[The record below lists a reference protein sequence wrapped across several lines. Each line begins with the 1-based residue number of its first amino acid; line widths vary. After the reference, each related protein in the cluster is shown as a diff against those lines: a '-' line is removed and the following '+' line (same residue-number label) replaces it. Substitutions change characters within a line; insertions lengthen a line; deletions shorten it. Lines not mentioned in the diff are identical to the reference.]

1 MVLKRK
7 LQWLIFLCL
16 TAFYTAGDI
25 NFAKAQNFSQPMSAA
40 DFAAQGD
47 EVGQNLAK
55 SLRQSAEGKIICGN
69 VDTMCDTATQYCL
82 RCQYTEIEGTSD
94 YPVTKFKDVGVC
106 VDKSSIPAGVE
117 DLRSYWPSG
126 YTCPADSSDYISV
139 GHITMEAAGFLNE
152 SHDISINPKYE
163 GQTFHGADGKEYKL
177 FIGDKTT
184 IQYGDN
190 GKKSHSFEG
199 CEVLPV
205 KIYNMQSCF
214 FCPLAAIIFEASNDV
229 TITSFNFFT
238 RSFKYIIIVVFAIW
252 LAVLA
257 LQQVFP
263 MTKQDAPKFLSSLLK
278 QAFKVM
284 IAILLL
290 SYSGDLFRYF
300 IIPVL
305 DGGLQMGTNIQS
317 FKMAPP
323 ENWTPSAPNT
333 PTTYYNLPITAAT
346 GTRIVTTSSGKQVIE
361 ETYDTLY
368 SRIEIYL
375 ASLQTQL
382 ARLQAIG
389 TTLFCVGSHE
399 MISFKKDQVKDS
411 LEMMLLGGILTV
423 FGFLL
428 TISFAFYFMD
438 AILQLAVIGAMLPFM
453 IAGWPLRATAQYA
466 STGFKMLLNTF
477 FVLFFTGFVVSVNVE
492 LINQAISD
500 VGAENVSSLSI
511 SGLEGIA
518 EAINNQNI
526 SELKAATDIG
536 GMGFLILVFCCIF
549 GFKFVSQVSPLAST
563 LSSGGF
569 KGGLA
574 SKIGTMGYSAVKGMA
589 GKMASPIAEAA
600 TDKYHEAGGLVGI
613 VSSPVAGVGSLVGK
627 AVGGADQEGKS
638 WKQKSFRGK
647 VGAAIAG
654 VSAAPRR
661 FAKKVHSVYRKPKS
675 GN

>member
-47 EVGQNLAK
+47 EAGQSFAK
-55 SLRQSAEGKIICGN
+55 ALRQSAEGKIACGN
-69 VDTMCDTATQYCL
+69 ADTMCDTATQYCL
-82 RCQYTEIEGTSD
+82 RCKYQVNNGDFDGPT
-94 YPVTKFKDVGVC
+94 VKDVGVC
-106 VDKSSIPAGVE
+106 VDKSTIPAGV
-117 DLRSYWPSG
+117 DDFRPYWPSDEMCLSASG
-126 YTCPADSSDYISV
+126 T
-139 GHITMEAAGFLNE
+139 ITVEAAGFLDE
-152 SHDISINPKYE
+152 SHDVSINPQYK
-163 GQTFHGADGKEYKL
+163 GQIFHGADGKEYKL

-190 GKKSHSFEG
+190 GKENNSFEG

-229 TITSFNFFT
+229 TITSFNFFA

-333 PTTYYNLPITAAT
+333 PTTYYNLPITAET